1 VTSRAAADL
10 FESVQAAA
18 SSVPVRTEIVMTP
31 APGPAKLAP
40 HAMALTAAV
49 EVQGDQIADGRLVLL
64 HDPAGQEAW
73 EGRWR
78 IVLFASADLEQGFDD
93 DPVLI
98 EMGWRWL
105 EEALHERGLAVA
117 AFGGTVTRTTS
128 RSFGELQDRA
138 PAGEL
143 EIRASWTPL
152 VAAADAERTI
162 AAHVSAW
169 LDLLALITALE
180 PEATHGVSRLPDRRV
195 RG

>member
-1 VTSRAAADL
+1 VSLPSAEAL
-10 FESVQAAA
+10 FDAVRSAA
-18 SSVPVRTEIVMTP
+18 SSVPVRTEIVLTP

-40 HAMALTAAV
+40 FAMALTATV
-49 EVQGDQIADGRLVLL
+49 EVAQEEIADGRIVIL
-64 HDPAGQEAW
+64 HDPAGQAAW

-78 IVLFASADLEQGFDD
+78 IVLFASADLESGLDD

-105 EEALHERGLAVA
+105 EEALAEHELAVA

-128 RSFGELQDRA
+128 RAFGELQDRA
-138 PAGEL
+138 PSGEL
-143 EIRASWTPL
+143 EIRASLTPIL
-152 VAAADAERTI
+152 RPGQEPQVV

-180 PEATHGVSRLPDRRV
+180 PEPTSGVSRISDRRSA
-195 RG
+195 R